1 VLQASVQTSGT
12 ASAIDESIAEIAGM
26 RGVRPVT
33 ADELSLGI
41 AALTRGYAR
50 SFETADQIVRAAMQL
65 ALYDLPD
72 DYFAQFVPRVERVTG
87 DDVSRVMT
95 QHLDPDRLTT
105 LVVGD
110 VDAIAKDLGRLGLGD
125 PVVLPPDAF

>member
-1 VLQASVQTSGT
+1 
-12 ASAIDESIAEIAGM
+12 
-26 RGVRPVT
+26 
-33 ADELSLGI
+33 
-41 AALTRGYAR
+41 
-50 SFETADQIVRAAMQL
+50 
-65 ALYDLPD
+65 
-72 DYFAQFVPRVERVTG
+72 VTG